1 MKILAHKGNEWA
13 YNDMKL
19 IIDRSNFGS
28 KVLAIFLCKGGCF
41 CILTVFGYTIYIS
54 KGDSV
59 SRLSRL
65 LVLAGTKSTA
75 VHIPR
80 FSIHLTVY
88 QYIIV

>member
-1 MKILAHKGNEWA
+1 LSALTLAQ
-13 YNDMKL
+13 
-19 IIDRSNFGS
+19 RSY
-28 KVLAIFLCKGGCF
+28 AIFLCKGGCF
-41 CILTVFGYTIYIS
+41 CILTVFGYLTIYIS

-75 VHIPR
+75 VHILR